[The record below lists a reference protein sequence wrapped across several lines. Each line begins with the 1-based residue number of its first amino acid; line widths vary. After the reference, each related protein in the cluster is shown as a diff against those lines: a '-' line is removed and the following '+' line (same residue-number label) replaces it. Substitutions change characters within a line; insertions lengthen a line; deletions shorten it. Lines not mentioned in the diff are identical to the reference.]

1 MTEIDLATLRFF
13 IWVKLDETGD
23 VIELI
28 LGDNALL
35 DTVKLPDISKLP
47 QFVRDKIALLKL
59 TGVNRSNVKDVV
71 GRKMSDEMMILY
83 LNRDE
88 YDQIKEECK

>member
-1 MTEIDLATLRFF
+1 MTEIELATLRFF
-13 IWVKLDETGD
+13 IWVKLDATGD

-35 DTVKLPDISKLP
+35 DTVKLPDISQVP
-47 QFVRDKIALLKL
+47 QFVRDRLALLKL
-59 TGVNRSNVKDVV
+59 TGVNRSNIKDIV

>member
-1 MTEIDLATLRFF
+1 MTEIELATLRFF
-13 IWVKLDETGD
+13 IWVKLDTTGD

-35 DTVKLPDISKLP
+35 DTVKLPDISEVP
-47 QFVRDKIALLKL
+47 QFVRDRLALLKL
-59 TGVNRSNVKDVV
+59 TGVNRSNIKDIV